1 MTRQHAIVHRRD
13 SHLKQRKA
21 SEAPQLRHLL
31 KQSTLNIFVKMSD
44 QAGRRAVSYG
54 LESEDNQGG
63 VSEHHTE
70 GLLESAED
78 AHRHRY
84 AYNILKTLV

>member
-1 MTRQHAIVHRRD
+1 
-13 SHLKQRKA
+13 
-21 SEAPQLRHLL
+21 
-31 KQSTLNIFVKMSD
+31 MSD
-44 QAGRRAVSYG
+44 QAERQPGSYG
-54 LESEDNQGG
+54 LGDEEVHGG

-84 AYNILKTLV
+84 AYRKCNFTGYSIDFVRSDSGHSCVIPYHVAVCSTRPLGSPFAARYNDG

>member
-1 MTRQHAIVHRRD
+1 MVFVKKLMQ
-13 SHLKQRKA
+13 
-21 SEAPQLRHLL
+21 
-31 KQSTLNIFVKMSD
+31 NIFVKMSD
-44 QAGRRAVSYG
+44 QTGRRAVSHG
-54 LESEDNQGG
+54 LGNEDTQGG

-84 AYNILKTLV
+84 AYIVF